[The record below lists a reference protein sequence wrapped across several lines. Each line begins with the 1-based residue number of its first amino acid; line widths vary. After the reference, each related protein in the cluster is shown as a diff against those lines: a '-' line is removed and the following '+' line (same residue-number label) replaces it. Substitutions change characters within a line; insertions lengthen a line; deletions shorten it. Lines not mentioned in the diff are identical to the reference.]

1 MYTDIKLTEISESSG
16 KIERVFNGNI
26 AQLKTLDV
34 TLDINCERPC
44 SGCYKDY
51 WLAEVKENE

>member
-26 AQLKTLDV
+26 AQLIVAVANMMDSNV
-34 TLDINCERPC
+34 
-44 SGCYKDY
+44 Y
-51 WLAEVKENE
+51 EVVVKKK